1 MNGLTPKQSRFVK
14 NLTSLRL
21 NKQESTLKAGYS
33 PNSASVIAS
42 QLLRKTSIIK
52 ALEQSG
58 ITDEF
63 IAKNLKKHIT
73 DGVGI
78 KPSADTSLRA
88 LDLATRLKGYQQND
102 KEATNLSQTNIY
114 INQLRQLS
122 SEELKSKLNIL
133 LQDIEILKAK

>member
-58 ITDEF
+58 ITDKF